1 MTKIT
6 IIGPRPDRGKEGV
19 QVADVTSWGMLD
31 LVAKPSDLDV
41 SGLRVYREKE
51 DAYVGLLR
59 DICHEFSRDQ
69 LVVAN
74 PVLLKPPEPYLGE
87 FRNGSLVSLSVG
99 SRLVRSMLRG
109 GGSFGCAFVVPG
121 SNLRIAVGTGDSVL
135 IEAEDELIALIK
147 SKLPASLSV
156 TGQVELPDE
165 YISVPVNDEFWDAVM
180 RDGADRGK
188 SVWIQERWAQGK
200 YGERWFLADSS
211 TIQEVKRA
219 VHSNSAICAGA
230 VDVPMEE
237 VTLAEI
243 FDEVIVDSA
252 DGLDLLVLSEYMR
265 SGPDLGALPLDA
277 KLLMSD
283 SISVN
288 DPVRVIYPG
297 KFRVGGQLEPGER
310 LWEGV
315 SLDPEG
321 RLWARW
327 LGLAIPGT

>member
-1 MTKIT
+1 
-6 IIGPRPDRGKEGV
+6 
-19 QVADVTSWGMLD
+19 
-31 LVAKPSDLDV
+31 
-41 SGLRVYREKE
+41 
-51 DAYVGLLR
+51 
-59 DICHEFSRDQ
+59 
-69 LVVAN
+69 
-74 PVLLKPPEPYLGE
+74 
-87 FRNGSLVSLSVG
+87 
-99 SRLVRSMLRG
+99 
-109 GGSFGCAFVVPG
+109 VPG